1 MQMGL
6 NWADI
11 DTVLLDMD
19 GTLLDLH
26 FDNFFWLNHLPD
38 YYAAKFPGK
47 EQLARDTLT
56 RQLSEKQGTLEWYC
70 TKFWSD
76 ELDLDIIALKKQ
88 IGHLINERPQSLLFL
103 EALGRQHK
111 RRVLVTNAHPDSI
124 TIKFSATR
132 IEPLLDQVISSHDY
146 GYPKESPKFWNA
158 LQKHSPFNPAKTL
171 FIDDSI
177 AVLNAAKNYGI
188 AHILCIDKP
197 DSTRSPSPCAE
208 FPSISHFDELLTING
223 ALHNA

>member
-1 MQMGL
+1 
-6 NWADI
+6 
-11 DTVLLDMD
+11 
-19 GTLLDLH
+19 
-26 FDNFFWLNHLPD
+26 
-38 YYAAKFPGK
+38 
-47 EQLARDTLT
+47 
-56 RQLSEKQGTLEWYC
+56 LSEKQGTLEWYC

-111 RRVLVTNAHPDSI
+111 KRVLVTNAHPDSI

-132 IEPLLDQVISSHDY
+132 IEPLLDQVISSHHY

-158 LQKHSPFNPAKTL
+158 LQKHSPFNPEKTL

>member
-1 MQMGL
+1 MVL
-6 NWADI
+6 NWTNI

-26 FDNFFWLNHLPD
+26 FDNFFWLTHLPE

-47 EQLARDTLT
+47 EQQARDALK
-56 RQLSEKQGTLEWYC
+56 RQLFEKQGSLDWYC
-70 TKFWSD
+70 TTFWSD

-88 IGHLINERPQSLLFL
+88 IGHLISERPQSLSFL
-103 EALGRQHK
+103 KALGSHNK
-111 RRVLVTNAHPDSI
+111 KRVLVTNAHPDSV

-146 GYPKESPKFWNA
+146 GYPKESPQFWNA
-158 LQKHSPFNPAKTL
+158 LQKHSPFNPEKTL
-171 FIDDSI
+171 FIDDSV

-188 AHILCIDKP
+188 GHILCIDTP
-197 DSTRSPSPCAE
+197 DSKKPSSPCVE
-208 FPSISHFDELLTING
+208 FPSISHFEELLTIDG
-223 ALHNA
+223 ALHHT